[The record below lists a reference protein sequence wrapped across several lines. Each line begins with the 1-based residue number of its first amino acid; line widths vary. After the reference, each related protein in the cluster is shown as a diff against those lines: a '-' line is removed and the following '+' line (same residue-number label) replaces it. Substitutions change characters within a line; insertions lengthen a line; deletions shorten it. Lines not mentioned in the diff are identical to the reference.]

1 MYPYLPETM
10 AAERQRD
17 LIAEAA
23 HQRLVALATCC
34 RRSAL
39 GRAVLRVRDAWAAR
53 SASRGAACCATA

>member
-17 LIAEAA
+17 LITEAA

-39 GRAVLRVRDAWAAR
+39 GRAVSRVRDAWAAR
-53 SASRGAACCATA
+53 SAGRGAACCAPA